1 MHNTDRRLARLG
13 TYFWVGGRS
22 LGVTLGVTLGGSL
35 APSLAPA
42 LAAPAVVSARDAFM
56 LTFPKPEED
65 DLDAARELYRERCE
79 KCHGRSMEGDG
90 PLSQGLDPRPQSL
103 KRGDWFGR
111 VSYAER
117 LKLLRR
123 VIIGGGLA
131 IGQSALMPP
140 NPDLRNKPKLIY
152 ALIYL
157 IASQHMPQP
166 YQGDG
171 GGGGAAPQG
180 EPQAEPQERRES
192 PREVRRGAP
201 PRSL

>member
-1 MHNTDRRLARLG
+1 MKQTHTRSARLSVFFFLSA
-13 TYFWVGGRS
+13 YAAS
-22 LGVTLGVTLGGSL
+22 LTESIGVRAGE
-35 APSLAPA
+35 AW
-42 LAAPAVVSARDAFM
+42 AAPAEVSARDAFM

-65 DLDAARELYRERCE
+65 DLDSARELYKERCE
-79 KCHGRSMEGDG
+79 KCHGRSMDGRG
-90 PLSQGLDPRPQSL
+90 PLSEGLNPRPQDL
-103 KRGDWFGR
+103 RGDWFGR

-131 IGQSALMPP
+131 VGQSALMPP

-157 IASQHMPQP
+157 IASQHMPQA
-166 YQGDG
+166 QLGEDV
-171 GGGGAAPQG
+171 APA
-180 EPQAEPQERRES
+180 PPPQERREP
-192 PREVRRGAP
+192 PREVKRGAP